1 MKWGEYM
8 ATATQIKMLVEAHV
22 SKNDDRFKTI
32 VLQLAAH
39 EAKLGHTSFAR
50 ELRSILNKDQNSDVK
65 IIQFNKDISELIG
78 TTIGDYRLSELIVT
92 HEIKERINRILN
104 EYHMKDKLE
113 KFGLRNRRKILLEGL
128 PGTGKTLSA
137 SIIATEIGLPLC
149 TIKMDKLMTKYM
161 GETGTKLRA
170 VFDAIKENQAVYFFD
185 EFDAIGADRNK
196 DNDVGEIRRILNL
209 FLQFIEQDDSE
220 SIIIAATNNPQLL
233 DPALFRRFDDVI
245 HYTLPSEGQIPDL
258 IINRLGQFA
267 SYEVLEMERII
278 AISKSLSH
286 AELTKACD
294 DAVKEAI
301 MSDKKTVESEQLIK
315 MIKEKIR

>member
-1 MKWGEYM
+1 M
-8 ATATQIKMLVEAHV
+8 ATAAQIKMLVEAHV

-50 ELRSILNKDQNSDVK
+50 ELRGILNNNQNSNYK
-65 IIQFNKDISELIG
+65 IIEFSKDIDELID
-78 TTIGDYRLSELIVT
+78 TTIGEHRLAELVVT
-92 HEIKERINRILN
+92 NEIKDRIYRILK
-104 EYHMKDKLE
+104 EYQMREKLT
-113 KFGLRNRRKILLEGL
+113 KYGLSNRRKILLEGV

-161 GETGTKLRA
+161 GETGTKLRV
-170 VFDAIKENQAVYFFD
+170 VFDAIKEYQAVYFFD
-185 EFDAIGADRNK
+185 EFDAIGTDRNK
-196 DNDVGEIRRILNL
+196 DNDVGEVRRVLNL

-245 HYTLPSEGQIPDL
+245 HFALPSKRQIPDL

-267 SYEVLEMERII
+267 PPENSIDMENILD
-278 AISKSLSH
+278 ISGSLSH

-294 DAVKEAI
+294 DSIKEAI
-301 MSDKKTVESEQLIK
+301 MSDKKTVTSEQLLK
-315 MIKEKIR
+315 MIKEKVR

>member
-1 MKWGEYM
+1 M
-8 ATATQIKMLVEAHV
+8 ATATQIKMLIEAHV

-50 ELRSILNKDQNSDVK
+50 ELRSILNKDQHNNVN
-65 IIQFNKDISELIG
+65 IIQFNKDISELIN
-78 TTIGDYRLSELIVT
+78 TTVGDYRLSQLVVAD
-92 HEIKERINRILN
+92 EIKERISRILN
-104 EYHMKDKLE
+104 EYHMKDKLK
-113 KFGLRNRRKILLEGL
+113 KFGLQNRRKILLEGL

-137 SIIATEIGLPLC
+137 TIIATELGMPLC

-170 VFDAIKENQAVYFFD
+170 IFDAINEYQAVYFFD
-185 EFDAIGADRNK
+185 EFDAIGTDRNK
-196 DNDVGEIRRILNL
+196 DNDVGEIRRVLNL

-245 HYTLPSEGQIPDL
+245 HYTLPNDTQIPSL
-258 IINRLGQFA
+258 LLNRLGQFA
-267 SYEVLEMERII
+267 PKLSKLDFENII
-278 AISKSLSH
+278 NIGRTLSH

-294 DAVKEAI
+294 DAIKAAI
-301 MSDKKTVESEQLIK
+301 MSDKKIVASEQLIK